1 MGISL
6 DFSYRENL
14 KGNGAHMNW
23 FEVGMMGMLT
33 GVIGTGAGGL
43 LSILVRKPSARFT
56 GTILAFAA
64 GVMLSIIFIEL
75 IDEAMIFSGHWVA
88 IGGLSLGIAIFYL
101 LDHYLPHQHVVTEE
115 TVHSGGYLK
124 KGTLLAIG
132 IGLHNFPE
140 GLAIGTGYVG
150 SAELGLSLAI
160 LIGLHNIPEG
170 MAVAAPLKQGGYSFL
185 RVLAVTALAGVP
197 MGIGALIGAAIG
209 SISSLVLGLSL
220 GFAAGAMLYI
230 VCDELIPDAYESA
243 GAHLSI
249 LGITSG
255 TILGILFTAWF

>member
-1 MGISL
+1 
-6 DFSYRENL
+6 
-14 KGNGAHMNW
+14 MNW
-23 FEVGMMGMLT
+23 LEVGALGMFA

-43 LSILVRKPSARFT
+43 LSIIVKKPTPRFT

-64 GVMLSIIFIEL
+64 GVMLSIIFLEL
-75 IDEAMIFSGHWVA
+75 IEEAIEFSGYTAAVV
-88 IGGLSLGIAIFYL
+88 GLALGMAIFYV
-101 LDHYLPHQHVVTEE
+101 LDHFLPHHHPVSAEE
-115 TVHSGGYLK
+115 TPFGGYLK
-124 KGTLLAIG
+124 KGTLLALG
-132 IGLHNFPE
+132 IALHNFPE

-150 SAELGLSLAI
+150 SPELGISLAI

-170 MAVAAPLKQGGYSFL
+170 MAVAAPLKQGGYSFP
-185 RVLAVTALAGVP
+185 RVLLITAMAGVP

-209 SISSLVLGLSL
+209 SISDMVLGLSL
-220 GFAAGAMLYI
+220 GFAGGAMLYI

-249 LGITSG
+249 FGIFAG

>member
-1 MGISL
+1 
-6 DFSYRENL
+6 
-14 KGNGAHMNW
+14 
-23 FEVGMMGMLT
+23 
-33 GVIGTGAGGL
+33 
-43 LSILVRKPSARFT
+43 
-56 GTILAFAA
+56 
-64 GVMLSIIFIEL
+64 
-75 IDEAMIFSGHWVA
+75 
-88 IGGLSLGIAIFYL
+88 
-101 LDHYLPHQHVVTEE
+101 
-115 TVHSGGYLK
+115 
-124 KGTLLAIG
+124 
-132 IGLHNFPE
+132 
-140 GLAIGTGYVG
+140 
-150 SAELGLSLAI
+150 
-160 LIGLHNIPEG
+160 

-249 LGITSG
+249 LGIASG

>member
-1 MGISL
+1 
-6 DFSYRENL
+6 
-14 KGNGAHMNW
+14 MNW
-23 FEVGMMGMLT
+23 VEVGLLGMFA
-33 GVIGTGAGGL
+33 GVVGTGAGGFI
-43 LSILVRKPSARFT
+43 SVLVRKPTLRFT

-75 IDEAMIFSGHWVA
+75 IDESIIYSGYWAAV
-88 IGGLSLGIAIFYL
+88 IGLALGIVVFYFI
-101 LDHYLPHQHVVTEE
+101 DHYLPHRHTVTEE
-115 TVHSGGYLK
+115 DSHQGGYLK
-124 KGTLLAIG
+124 KGTLLALG

-140 GLAIGTGYVG
+140 GLAIGTGFVG
-150 SAELGLSLAI
+150 SPELGLSLAI

-185 RVLAVTALAGVP
+185 RVLGITALAGVP

-209 SISSLVLGLSL
+209 NISDYMLGLSL

-249 LGITSG
+249 MGISSG
-255 TILGILFTAWF
+255 VILGILFTAWF